1 MEVSAQAERESERER
16 ARERERERARAGA
29 FLLPLPFCSIQHLN
43 GGDNV
48 YRTLVRVTF
57 FTQMPQTHP
66 EIMSTSC
73 LGSS

>member
-1 MEVSAQAERESERER
+1 MEVSAQAERESER
-16 ARERERERARAGA
+16 ARERERERERVSA

-57 FTQMPQTHP
+57 LTRMPQTHP